1 MKQTEKTMEDILK
14 AVLAEVE
21 RAQGLHPDW
30 PTDPLHALAVLGEEF
45 GELTQSV
52 LQATYEQ
59 EKSTS
64 EHVRVEAI
72 QTAAMALRFLLSLN
86 EYDYLISAYHHQGE

>member
-1 MKQTEKTMEDILK
+1 MMDEIIRE
-14 AVLAEVE
+14 VLAEV
-21 RAQGLHPDW
+21 RWAQEMHPEW
-30 PTDPLHALAVLGEEF
+30 PTDPLHALAILGEEF

-59 EKSTS
+59 EKSTPA
-64 EHVRVEAI
+64 HVRIEAI

-86 EYDYLISAYHHQGE
+86 EYDYLISPYHHQGECP